1 VRRGGGFYFQHRF
14 SICRFENLRSTPIL
28 ASIFGPGMKNTRTFR
43 TLARSLLGAAL
54 TSASAFAI
62 SPDDLSALRAKAETG
77 DGIAQHNLG
86 LVYANSQ
93 EAVSDLVEAYAWL
106 NLAADNG
113 ATGRSLM
120 IVTRQMTPEQIAD
133 GKRRFEQIRDAIAA
147 KKPIPAGASVAA
159 TRSFSPVSPVSDSPV
174 SSSPIRAAEAEAR
187 EAELKKISAE
197 LADAWKEND
206 QLKTAVAKAEK
217 DATAAAAALKAEKD
231 RLAASLNDANR
242 EIAGMKAAAAN
253 FEGERNGL
261 LQKIDEAKKASEGEL
276 RLKVVALET
285 DLAKAGLVSK
295 ELDAAKQSLAS
306 MGAQQ
311 QKLTAENQRLDGL
324 VKQAETNVAGKAAE
338 AEKGLAALRAEL
350 AALQTQ
356 QADAAKKI
364 AAGEKTAA
372 DLAAAQTRIRTL
384 ESDAAKFAA
393 EKNDLNGKLAAAAA
407 SAVSATEVA
416 RVNSQLTELKDRLSS
431 SQQALAVAN
440 ADVASLKQEL
450 QGAKSGVV
458 PIQQHREL
466 QAKLEGAAAEQQ
478 KRAQEEL
485 KKVQDAAA
493 AEKARLTA
501 ELASATAASTD
512 EIGALKAGA
521 ANFEGERNGLLKKIA
536 DTEQAL
542 VAATAES
549 GALKEQIAA
558 LKRDTVPAQQVKAL
572 EAQLADATKARAEQE
587 KAREELQKSVAA
599 LEAEKAGIAEK
610 LTALTDA
617 STREA
622 AALKAG
628 AANFEGE
635 RNGLL
640 KKIAEAGDSLARV
653 TAEAAAA
660 KEKLALAQAT
670 ARDAEQTAA
679 DLARVNQELDAAK
692 KAAGVSQ
699 KSLADARSE
708 AADLKKQL
716 ADSKAKVVP
725 ARQHQELQG
734 KFDALTKAQEE
745 QQAAQTELQKKVA
758 ALVAERSELSGKLS
772 AQSDAARGE
781 AAGLKAAAANFEGE
795 RNGLLQKITEA
806 EQALVRATAES
817 DGLKE
822 RLAAAAKAGEAPA
835 QQVEELRAQLT
846 AAARAQEAQQRQQE
860 ALKETNAALEAEGAR
875 LARELAAA
883 QAASGDVARATSA
896 MEALQAKL
904 KAAEDA
910 ATAARAD
917 REAMGLRVAVLEQQA
932 LAPKG
937 EDPAELRKELDAA
950 AERNAA
956 LIGLSRIKQE
966 ELDELQKSL
975 TATDSERAALAG
987 RIAAAE
993 KLAAEA
999 NAASQAGREASAQLA
1014 SMREQLRNAQNQVG
1028 QLAAENIQLK
1038 NRPAGDVAGGAGAP
1052 LVLSAPRRP
1061 AATSSPTSTPVRASQ
1076 VAEARIHTVA
1086 EGETLTR
1093 IARRYYGSSERW
1105 AEIYDANRAS
1115 LPNPAALTIGMKL
1128 RIP

>member
-1 VRRGGGFYFQHRF
+1 
-14 SICRFENLRSTPIL
+14 
-28 ASIFGPGMKNTRTFR
+28 MKNTRTLR
-43 TLARSLLGAAL
+43 ILARSLLGAAL

-62 SPDDLSALRAKAETG
+62 SPDDLSALLAKAQTG

-93 EAVSDLVEAYAWL
+93 EAISDLVEAYAWL

-120 IVTRQMTPEQIAD
+120 IVTRQMTPEQVAD

-147 KKPIPAGASVAA
+147 KRAVPAPVLAA
-159 TRSFSPVSPVSDSPV
+159 KVNPVSPVSDSPV
-174 SSSPIRAAEAEAR
+174 SASPIRATGPSPAEIEAR
-187 EAELKKISAE
+187 EAELKKIGAE
-197 LADAWKEND
+197 LAAAWKEND
-206 QLKTAVAKAEK
+206 QLKSAVTKAGK
-217 DATAAAAALKAEKD
+217 DAADAAAALKKEKD
-231 RLAASLNDANR
+231 QLSSSLEGSMR

-261 LQKIDEAKKASEGEL
+261 LQKISAAQKASDGEL
-276 RLKVVALET
+276 RLKIVALET
-285 DLAKAGLVSK
+285 DLARAGAVAK
-295 ELDAAKQSLAS
+295 ELDAAKQSLAAL
-306 MGAQQ
+306 GEQQ
-311 QKLTAENQRLDGL
+311 QKLSAENQRLAGL
-324 VKQAETNVAGKAAE
+324 VKESESAAAGKAAD
-338 AEKGLAALRAEL
+338 ADKSLAALRADL
-350 AALQTQ
+350 AAAQAQ
-356 QADAAKKI
+356 QAEAARKI

-372 DLAAAQTRIRTL
+372 ELASAQTRIRTL
-384 ESDAAKFAA
+384 ESDATKFAG
-393 EKNDLNGKLAAAAA
+393 EKKDLTAKLAAAAA

-416 RVNSQLTELKDRLSS
+416 RMNSQLTDLKDRVSS
-431 SQQALAVAN
+431 SQQALALAN
-440 ADVASLKQEL
+440 AEVASLKREL
-450 QGAKSGVV
+450 QDSKSGVV

-478 KRAQEEL
+478 KRAQDEL
-485 KKVQDAAA
+485 KKAQAEAA

-501 ELASATAASTD
+501 ELASVTAAST
-512 EIGALKAGA
+512 EEVGSLKAGA

-536 DTEQAL
+536 DAEQAL
-542 VAATAES
+542 VAAAAES
-549 GALKEQIAA
+549 AGLKEQIAA
-558 LKRDTVPAQQVKAL
+558 LKRETVPGQQFRALEVQLAEAVKAR
-572 EAQLADATKARAEQE
+572 TEQE

-599 LEAEKAGIAEK
+599 LEAEKAGFAEK
-610 LTALTDA
+610 LSALTDA
-617 STREA
+617 SNREA
-622 AALKAG
+622 ASLKAG

-640 KKIAEAGDSLARV
+640 KKIADAGEALARV
-653 TAEAAAA
+653 TAEAAST
-660 KEKLALAQAT
+660 KEKLAAAQAT
-670 ARDAEQTAA
+670 ARDAEHASA
-679 DLARVNQELDAAK
+679 ELARVTQELDAAR

-699 KSLADARSE
+699 KALADARAE
-708 AADLKKQL
+708 ADAVKKQL
-716 ADSKAKVVP
+716 ADSKVKVVP
-725 ARQHQELQG
+725 AKAHQELQA
-734 KFDALTKAQEE
+734 KYDATLKAQEE

-758 ALVAERSELSGKLS
+758 ALVAERSELSGKLT
-772 AQSDAARGE
+772 ALTDASRGE

-817 DGLKE
+817 DGL
-822 RLAAAAKAGEAPA
+822 RGQLAVAARAGEGPA
-835 QQVEELRAQLT
+835 QQIEELRAQLT
-846 AAARAQEAQQRQQE
+846 AAGRAQEAQQRQQT
-860 ALKETNAALEAEGAR
+860 ALKETTAALEAESAR
-875 LARELAAA
+875 LTRELAAA
-883 QAASGDVARATSA
+883 QAASGDVTRVTAA

-904 KAAEDA
+904 TVAEQA

-932 LAPKG
+932 AAPKG
-937 EDPAELRKELDAA
+937 EDPATLRKELDAA

-956 LIGLSRIKQE
+956 LVGLSRIKQE
-966 ELDELQKSL
+966 ELDQLQKSL
-975 TATDSERAALAG
+975 TSTDSERAALAG

-1014 SMREQLRNAQNQVG
+1014 GMREQLRNAQNQVG

-1038 NRPAGDVAGGAGAP
+1038 NRPASEAGGAGAP
-1052 LVLSAPRRP
+1052 SLVLSSPRRP

-1093 IARRYYGSSERW
+1093 IARRYYGNSDRW